1 MANFWG
7 PSQGTKIFNKSG
19 TAANGTTNYVNE
31 SNPSQ
36 LTQIPAN
43 LPDLARTIWIA
54 AATWGAASVSVQ
66 TSPDSVNWFTLP
78 DATGATTFN
87 ANTVFNLWA
96 RGNLYFRTVVTGAD
110 STTNG
115 LTVTVTS
122 GI

>member
-1 MANFWG
+1 MTNFWG

-19 TAANGTTNYVNE
+19 VAANGTTNYVNE
-31 SNPSQ
+31 LNPTQ

-54 AATWGAASVSVQ
+54 AATWDDAVVSVQ

-78 DATGATTFN
+78 N
-87 ANTVFNLWA
+87 ASGDTAFSSNQVFNLWA
-96 RGNLYFRTVVTGAD
+96 RGNLYFRTVVTGATS
-110 STTNG
+110 STVD

-122 GI
+122 GM